1 MQQVASESSVSAATS
16 PQHQQKALFSLMQK
30 LFQKQLHGDLE
41 IECADAQW
49 LVCLHEGQLYYASHS
64 IDPLGRLASLLRRLS
79 FDAPKLTSR
88 VREQACVLFGQRID
102 GGQDRHAYHCV
113 MDWLLKHGY
122 VTEQHVETLTSWWI
136 ANAIELLL
144 LERDGQ
150 YQLSN
155 VDRETHYCLIEPESI
170 LQQSFDHLSA
180 WTDLGIAGASIYQRP
195 YFFNHELACERL
207 SEVVV
212 QKLSSFLRGDSFF
225 QLAAKLHRQ
234 EIDVVKGL
242 HAYILS
248 GTIVLRDPK
257 SPYDKLP
264 RITPQATARIAK
276 LIRSLHGDNVTEEE
290 TKDDT
295 RQYTIVCIDD
305 SPAILNQL
313 SRFLDGDRFDVHTI
327 SNPLRAMMSIARI
340 KPDAI
345 LLDIGMPNVD
355 GYELCRL
362 IRNHSNFKDT
372 PIVMVTGHTGIFD
385 RARAK
390 LSGASGYLTKP
401 FTQAEL
407 IELLTKHL
415 EAQ

>member
-1 MQQVASESSVSAATS
+1 MQPVASDSSVSTATS
-16 PQHQQKALFSLMQK
+16 AQHQEQALYPLMQQ
-30 LFQKQLHGDLE
+30 LFQQKLHGELE
-41 IECADAQW
+41 VRCDDVRW
-49 LVCLHEGQLYYASHS
+49 LVCMHEGKLFYASHTV
-64 IDPLGRLASLLRRLS
+64 DPAGRLASLLRRLS
-79 FDAPKLTSR
+79 FDAPKLTMR
-88 VREQACVLFGQRID
+88 VREQACTLFGQRID
-102 GGQDRHAYHCV
+102 DGHDLQAYYCV
-113 MDWLLKHGY
+113 MDWMLKHGY
-122 VTEQHVETLTSWWI
+122 VTDRQVETVTSWWI
-136 ANAIELLL
+136 ANALELFLL
-144 LERDGQ
+144 VRNGH
-150 YQLSN
+150 YQLK
-155 VDRETHYCLIEPESI
+155 ETEQQKHLCLLDPEPL
-170 LQQSFDHLSA
+170 LQQSLDHLSA
-180 WTDLGIAGASIYQRP
+180 WTELGIAGASIYQRP

-207 SEVVV
+207 SEAVV

-225 QLAAKLHRQ
+225 QLAAKLHRK
-234 EIDVVKGL
+234 EIEVVKGL

-264 RITPQATARIAK
+264 RITPQAISRITK
-276 LIRSLHGDNVTEEE
+276 LSQSLSGDVVVESNVQEP
-290 TKDDT
+290 T
-295 RQYTIVCIDD
+295 RQYTVVCIDD

-313 SRFLDGDRFDVHTI
+313 SRFLDGDRFNVHTI

-362 IRNHSNFKDT
+362 IRNHSNFKDI

-401 FTQAEL
+401 FTQTEL

-415 EAQ
+415 EAE